1 MRTLALTLALAIA
14 ASLTAACGGRKTFV
28 EVEKSRRNDLASQS
42 SREMAQS
49 RQLPPIAFE
58 DDSDVITDDQKPAL
72 DKVAELLK
80 NSPKMRLIIEGHTDD
95 QGSDES
101 NYALSRRRAAA
112 VKTYIVSKGIRPDV
126 MRTYGYGK
134 RRPITE
140 DTSDRGRALNRRVEF
155 ILTPRDWDSMF

>member
-1 MRTLALTLALAIA
+1 MRALTLTLALAVA
-14 ASLTAACGGRKTFV
+14 ASLAASCGGRKTFV
-28 EVEKSRRNDLASQS
+28 EVEQSRRTDLASQS

-49 RQLPPIAFE
+49 RRLPPIAFE
-58 DDSDVITDDQKPAL
+58 DDSDVIVDEQKPAL
-72 DKVAELLK
+72 DKIAELLR
-80 NSPKMRLIIEGHTDD
+80 NAPKMRLIIEGHTDD
-95 QGSDES
+95 KGSDES

-140 DTSDRGRALNRRVEF
+140 DSSERGRALNRRVEF